1 MSIMEKNKEKLEK
14 KHTESL
20 GKSFKRTK
28 RQKKENTKEIDT
40 KLCLKKVNKIQKNA
54 EKSLIQVIQES

>member
-14 KHTESL
+14 KKHTELL

-28 RQKKENTKEIDT
+28 RQKKENTKEIET
-40 KLCLKKVNKIQKNA
+40 KLCLKKINKI
-54 EKSLIQVIQES
+54 

>member
-1 MSIMEKNKEKLEK
+1 MSIMEKTK
-14 KHTESL
+14 KIWKKTYTESL

-40 KLCLKKVNKIQKNA
+40 KLCLKKISKI
-54 EKSLIQVIQES
+54 

>member
-28 RQKKENTKEIDT
+28 RQKKNTKEIDT
-40 KLCLKKVNKIQKNA
+40 KLCLKKINKIQKNA

>member
-40 KLCLKKVNKIQKNA
+40 KLCLKKIKKI
-54 EKSLIQVIQES
+54 